1 MRRLLVLVLTAAALW
16 ASWWLVASRSLEGAL
31 AAWFEARRAE
41 GWQADYGA
49 LTVRGFPNRLDT
61 TIDDLALADPETGLG
76 WHAPFF
82 QILSLSYK
90 PNHVIAVWPD
100 EQLVFTP
107 EEKITVTADK
117 MQASVVF
124 KPDTALELDRTSFE
138 LEGFRLA
145 SDRGWWAEFPTA
157 RLASR
162 AVPARTGVQE
172 IAFSA
177 TEMRPSAD
185 LIALLGDTG
194 LPEVF
199 EALRMDAEFGFD
211 APWDRRAIEERRPQI
226 TSVKLRMFEAHWGE
240 LELQA
245 AGDLTVD
252 EKGIPEGAIGLR
264 ATNWREM
271 LEIGVNT
278 GVLPEGLAD
287 TLESAFELLAG
298 LKGNRNTL
306 DVGLSFHDGRV
317 SLGPVPLGPAPRLVI
332 R

>member
-1 MRRLLVLVLTAAALW
+1 MRRLLVLVMTAAALW
-16 ASWWLVASRSLEGAL
+16 AGWWLVASRSLEGAL
-31 AAWFEARRAE
+31 TAWFEARRAE
-41 GWQADYGA
+41 GWQAEYSTLG
-49 LTVRGFPNRLDT
+49 VRGFPNRLDT
-61 TIDDLALADPETGLG
+61 TITDLALADPETGLG
-76 WHAPFF
+76 WNASFF

-100 EQLVFTP
+100 EQLLFTP
-107 EEKITVTADK
+107 KEKIAVTAGK

-162 AVPARTGVQE
+162 AVPARTDVQE

-199 EALRMDAEFGFD
+199 EALRLDAEFGFD
-211 APWDRRAIEERRPQI
+211 APWDRRAIEQRRPQI
-226 TSVKLRMFEAHWGE
+226 TSVKLRMLEARWGD

-252 EKGIPEGAIGLR
+252 AEGFPEGEIGIR

-271 LEIGVNT
+271 LEIGVAT
-278 GVLPEGLAD
+278 GTLPRGMAD
-287 TLESAFELLAG
+287 TLASAFEVLAG
-298 LKGNRNTL
+298 LKGNRDTL
-306 DVGLSFHDGRV
+306 DVGLSFHRGRV
-317 SLGPVPLGPAPRLVI
+317 SLGPVPLGPAPRLTI